1 MIGEGLCAVARE
13 EFCGLLEPEP
23 LFMERH
29 GLAVAHSI
37 SRNKNC
43 VTMIQI
49 MNPNPTAIRV
59 LKGEKVGKFHSV
71 DESKCV
77 CVLSGSSPE
86 VGSRSQESLESIIT
100 SLVCDAE
107 DLSSE
112 ERKQLKELLHR
123 FSDVISLS
131 DSDIG
136 RTEMIQHHI
145 NTENAKPV
153 KQAPRRLPFHHL
165 KEVKKL
171 VESMLDNN
179 VIEPSNAVGVANSV
193 GEEERRFD
201 QILC

>member
-1 MIGEGLCAVARE
+1 M
-13 EFCGLLEPEP
+13 
-23 LFMERH
+23 
-29 GLAVAHSI
+29 
-37 SRNKNC
+37 
-43 VTMIQI
+43 
-49 MNPNPTAIRV
+49 RV

-71 DESKCV
+71 DENKCV
-77 CVLSGSSPE
+77 CVLSGSTSE
-86 VGSRSQESLESIIT
+86 VGSRSQESIIT

-112 ERKQLKELLHR
+112 EQKELKELLHQ
-123 FSDVISLS
+123 FSEVISFS

-153 KQAPRRLPFHHL
+153 KQAPRRLPFNHL

-179 VIEPSNAVGVANSV
+179 V
-193 GEEERRFD
+193 
-201 QILC
+201 

>member
-1 MIGEGLCAVARE
+1 MHKEQCEMQVPVSLTLGEGLCAAARE
-13 EFCGLLEPEP
+13 EFCGLLEL

-37 SRNKNC
+37 SRNKNG

-49 MNPNPTAIRV
+49 MNPNPTAIRD

-71 DESKCV
+71 DDV
-77 CVLSGSSPE
+77 CVLSGSTPE
-86 VGSRSQESLESIIT
+86 VGSRPQESLESIIT

-145 NTENAKPV
+145 NSENAKPV
-153 KQAPRRLPFHHL
+153 TQAPRRLPFHHR
-165 KEVKKL
+165 KEVKRACL
-171 VESMLDNN
+171 ITM
-179 VIEPSNAVGVANSV
+179 
-193 GEEERRFD
+193 
-201 QILC
+201 